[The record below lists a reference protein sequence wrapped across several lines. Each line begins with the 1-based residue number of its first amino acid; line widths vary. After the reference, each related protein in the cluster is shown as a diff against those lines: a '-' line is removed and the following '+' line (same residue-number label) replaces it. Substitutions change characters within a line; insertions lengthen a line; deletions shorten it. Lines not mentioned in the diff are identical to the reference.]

1 MGYNGADILSQKH
14 QGAGSNLTQTAIKT
28 RIPALVERASAIN
41 GHRRLLLFAL
51 LTALVAAVYLLVNR
65 SPGFPLDDAWIHQD
79 FARTLAQDGRFAF
92 APTSSG
98 AGSTS
103 PLWVL
108 LLAPA
113 QLVHNAP
120 LWWVLLW
127 AYALGAL
134 ALFGLAW
141 ATSELAALWLEG
153 VDARWRDFGA
163 LVAGVGVIAE
173 WHLTWAALSGMET
186 ILFILLSVLLL
197 LGVGRAWH
205 PAWLGALGALL
216 TDTRPE
222 GVLLVGLVVV
232 ALVLDIARTEPGT
245 GWGVPEEGLG
255 GRRPLAAI
263 LIARGGVLRPA
274 TFFLAVVALGVLPL
288 LVLNEA
294 ASGHLLPSTFYAKGT
309 FYSLGTT
316 ELQRLA
322 DYALGVLNFLVSSP
336 VVALGLPGA
345 LYLLWQSRRSPLRGT
360 RWLAIG
366 WVLALIGGY
375 AIHLPVVYQ
384 NGRYLMPVLPVL
396 LALGVAGTLRYLS
409 AASFRLLPPTLAVLA
424 LGLGLLSIGRG
435 ATIYALNIRFI
446 NGYQVQ
452 TALWLRDHTQPG
464 ALVATHDIG
473 AIGYFSQ
480 RPVIDLGGLTQP
492 ELVPL
497 LSDQQALVVYLKQQ
511 QVDYVV
517 MFPDWFPPPRLLLQ
531 AVEPGQV
538 YIAHDPAIAA
548 IGGSDLVTYRTG
560 WGKRSGG
567 LKDRWYN
574 SLQLPQ
580 HRSYDLGVFTPLPLE
595 REGAT
600 QWILAYRD
608 RLQSW
613 LRPAKG
619 WAAPARWRWPP
630 KASTLPSLRVI
641 WTR

>member
-1 MGYNGADILSQKH
+1 M
-14 QGAGSNLTQTAIKT
+14 TQTTSKT
-28 RIPALVERASAIN
+28 RVPTIVERAGAITA
-41 GHRRLLLFAL
+41 RQRLLLFAGI
-51 LTALVAAVYLLVNR
+51 TALVVAVYLLVNR
-65 SPGFPLDDAWIHQD
+65 SPGFPLDDAWIHQG
-79 FARTLAQDGRFAF
+79 FARTLAQNGRFAF
-92 APTSSG
+92 APDRSG

-127 AYALGAL
+127 ADTLGAL

-141 ATSELAALWLEG
+141 ATSQLAALWLQD
-153 VDARWRDFGA
+153 VDTRWQHFGA

-186 ILFILLSVLLL
+186 MLFILLSVLLL
-197 LGVGRAWH
+197 LGVGRGWH

-222 GVLLVGLVVV
+222 GILLVGLVAV
-232 ALVLDIARTEPGT
+232 ALVLGIGHLSEQAGRAGGCSGISPQRIRAPG
-245 GWGVPEEGLG
+245 
-255 GRRPLAAI
+255 I
-263 LIARGGVLRPA
+263 
-274 TFFLAVVALGVLPL
+274 FLAVFLLGIVPL
-288 LVLNEA
+288 LVFNEV

-309 FYSLGTT
+309 FYALGTT

-322 DYALGVLNFLVSSP
+322 GYALGVLNFLVSSP

-345 LYLLWQSRRSPLRGT
+345 LFLLWNIRRRLLEDTRG
-360 RWLAIG
+360 LALA

-396 LALGVAGTLRYLS
+396 LALGVAGTLRSLS
-409 AASFRLLPPTLAVLA
+409 AASFRLVPLVLVVLA
-424 LGLGLLSIGRG
+424 LGLGLISVGRG
-435 ATIYALNIRFI
+435 ASIYALNIRFI

-452 TALWLRDHTQPG
+452 TALWLRDHTPPG
-464 ALVATHDIG
+464 AVIATHDIG
-473 AIGYFSQ
+473 AIGYLSG

-497 LSDQQALVVYLKQQ
+497 LSDQQALIAYLQQQ

-517 MFPDWFPPPRLLLQ
+517 MFPNWFPPPRLLLQ
-531 AVEPGQV
+531 RVEQGQV
-538 YIAHDPAIAA
+538 YLTHDPAIAA
-548 IGGSDLVTYRTG
+548 IGGADLVTYRTG
-560 WGKRSGG
+560 WGQHSGALG
-567 LKDRWYN
+567 GQWYN
-574 SLQLPQ
+574 AIQLSHPISAKLLLRR
-580 HRSYDLGVFTPLPLE
+580 HLPPDK
-595 REGAT
+595 EGAVL
-600 QWILAYRD
+600 WILAYRD
-608 RLQSW
+608 RLPS
-613 LRPAKG
+613 LPPPAKG

-630 KASTLPSLRVI
+630 RASTSPSSRAI
-641 WTR
+641 WPR

>member
-1 MGYNGADILSQKH
+1 M
-14 QGAGSNLTQTAIKT
+14 TQTATSIP
-28 RIPALVERASAIN
+28 IPALVERAGAIS
-41 GHRRLLLFAL
+41 GRRRLLLFAL
-51 LTALVAAVYLLVNR
+51 LTALVVAFYLLVNR

-79 FARTLAQDGRFAF
+79 FARTLAQNGRFAF

-113 QLVHNAP
+113 QLVRNAP

-127 AYALGAL
+127 ADALGAL

-141 ATSELAALWLEG
+141 ASSELATLWLQG
-153 VDARWRDFGA
+153 VDPRWRAFGA
-163 LVAGVGVIAE
+163 LVAGVGVITE

-186 ILFILLSVLLL
+186 TLFILLSVLLL
-197 LGVGRAWH
+197 LGIGRAWH

-222 GVLLVGLVVV
+222 GILLVGLVVLGLLLGAGGQYGEAPAKPGYRRQQIRSV
-232 ALVLDIARTEPGT
+232 ALFL
-245 GWGVPEEGLG
+245 GV
-255 GRRPLAAI
+255 
-263 LIARGGVLRPA
+263 
-274 TFFLAVVALGVLPL
+274 FSLGVLPL
-288 LVLNEA
+288 LMLNEV
-294 ASGHLLPSTFYAKGT
+294 ASGHLLPSTFYAKGA
-309 FYSLGTT
+309 FYALGTT
-316 ELQRLA
+316 EIERLA
-322 DYALGVLNFLVSSP
+322 GYALGVLNFLVSSP
-336 VVALGLPGA
+336 VVALGLPGMF
-345 LYLLWQSRRSPLRGT
+345 YLLWQSRKSWGPGQGT
-360 RWLAIG
+360 CWLAIG
-366 WVLALIGGY
+366 WALALIGGY

-384 NGRYLMPVLPVL
+384 NGRYLMPLLPVL

-409 AASFRLLPPTLAVLA
+409 AASFRLLPPVLAVLA
-424 LGLGLLSIGRG
+424 LGLGLISIGRG

-452 TALWLRDHTQPG
+452 TALWLRDHTQPD

-497 LSDQQALVVYLKQQ
+497 LSDQQTLVTYLQQ
-511 QVDYVV
+511 RQVDYVV

-531 AVEPGQV
+531 TVEPGQV
-538 YIAHDPAIAA
+538 YVAHDPAIAA

-560 WGKRSGG
+560 WGKRSGSLVREWPAPLG
-567 LKDRWYN
+567 YN
-574 SLQLPQ
+574 SRQLPQ

-595 REGAT
+595 REGAA
-600 QWILAYRD
+600 QWTLAYRD
-608 RLQSW
+608 RLQ
-613 LRPAKG
+613 L
-619 WAAPARWRWPP
+619 
-630 KASTLPSLRVI
+630 
-641 WTR
+641 

>member
-1 MGYNGADILSQKH
+1 V
-14 QGAGSNLTQTAIKT
+14 TQTAINM
-28 RIPALVERASAIN
+28 RVPSVVERAGASD
-41 GHRRLLLFAL
+41 RRQRLLFFAL
-51 LTALVAAVYLLVNR
+51 LTALVVSVYLLVNR

-92 APTSSG
+92 APNRSG

-108 LLAPA
+108 LLTPA
-113 QLVHNAP
+113 QLVPNAP

-127 AYALGAL
+127 ADALGAL
-134 ALFGLAW
+134 ALFGLAH
-141 ATSELAALWLEG
+141 ATSELAALWLQG
-153 VDARWRDFGA
+153 VDGRWQSFGA

-186 ILFILLSVLLL
+186 ILFILLSILLL
-197 LGVGRAWH
+197 LGFGRAWH
-205 PAWLGALGALL
+205 PAWLGILGALL

-222 GVLLVGLVVV
+222 GVLLVGLVAV
-232 ALVLDIARTEPGT
+232 ALVLGT
-245 GWGVPEEGLG
+245 GSEQRRRDAGQVSQHHRMRAVGL
-255 GRRPLAAI
+255 
-263 LIARGGVLRPA
+263 
-274 TFFLAVVALGVLPL
+274 FLGTYALGVLPL
-288 LVLNEA
+288 LALNEVA
-294 ASGHLLPSTFYAKGT
+294 AGHLLPSTFYAKGT
-309 FYSLGTT
+309 FYALGTT

-322 DYALGVLNFLVSSP
+322 GYALGVLNFLVSSP

-345 LYLLWQSRRSPLRGT
+345 LYLLWHSRQSWGHSQRAC
-360 RWLAIG
+360 WLATG
-366 WVLALIGGY
+366 WALALISSY

-396 LALGVAGTLRYLS
+396 LALGVVGTLRYLS
-409 AASFRLLPPTLAVLA
+409 AASFRLLPLVLAVLA
-424 LGLGLLSIGRG
+424 LALGLISIGRG
-435 ATIYALNIRFI
+435 ASIYAMNLRFI

-452 TALWLRDHTQPG
+452 TALWLRNHTQPG

-497 LSDQQALVVYLKQQ
+497 LSDQQALVAYLQQ
-511 QVDYVV
+511 QQIDYVV

-531 AVEPGQV
+531 AIAPGKA

-560 WGKRSGG
+560 WGKHSSTPSQQ
-567 LKDRWYN
+567 WYN
-574 SLQLPQ
+574 SVQLSRLFDKGRLYR
-580 HRSYDLGVFTPLPLE
+580 HLPPD
-595 REGAT
+595 REGASA
-600 QWILAYRD
+600 WILAYRD

-613 LRPAKG
+613 LPPAKG
-619 WAAPARWRWPP
+619 WAAPVQWRWLLRV
-630 KASTLPSLRVI
+630 STSPSLRAI